1 MKNTWRL
8 LFGLFL
14 VGCVSWAL
22 ASVSPSSR
30 IKQTVDEVLKVLQM
44 PELDRDKR
52 RDMVKVIVRPRFDYR
67 AMSQIILAKNWK
79 RATSEQQDRFIDLF
93 RDLLE
98 HTYFSAMDKY
108 TGETVRMGREKI
120 DGKRAVVETYISTSS
135 KEVPVNYNLRLKNDD
150 WFAFDVSVD
159 GVSLVSNYRTSFR
172 NLVREKGMDG
182 LLQELEKK
190 VDSLKGT
197 SEKAV
202 SATPEKAAAAAP
214 AE

>member
-1 MKNTWRL
+1 MRTSVRL
-8 LFGLFL
+8 LFVLLLIGY
-14 VGCVSWAL
+14 GSWAL
-22 ASVSPSSR
+22 ATISPSMR
-30 IKQTVDEVLKVLQM
+30 IKQTVDEVLKVLQT
-44 PELDRDKR
+44 PDLDSEKR
-52 RDMVKVIVRPRFDYR
+52 RDMVRIIVRPRFDYR

-79 RATSEQQDRFIDLF
+79 RASTDQQDRFVYLF

-108 TGETVRMGREKI
+108 TGETVRMGREKV
-120 DGKRAVVETYISTSS
+120 DGKRAVVETFISTSS
-135 KEVPVNYNLRLKNDD
+135 KEVPVNYNLRLKNND

-190 VDSLKGT
+190 VDSLKGQSTT
-197 SEKAV
+197 SAK
-202 SATPEKAAAAAP
+202 
-214 AE
+214 